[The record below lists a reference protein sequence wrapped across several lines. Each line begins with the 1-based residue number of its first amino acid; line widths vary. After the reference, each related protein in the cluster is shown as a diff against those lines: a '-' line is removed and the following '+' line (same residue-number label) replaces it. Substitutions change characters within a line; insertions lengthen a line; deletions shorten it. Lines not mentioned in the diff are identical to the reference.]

1 MTNKIDNRMQP
12 PSTAGVCKK
21 DFLMAIENFHGRQAP
36 GLVLGGLMVDLGI
49 ELLGGFSDPA
59 AVVETQCFLPDAV
72 QVLTPCT
79 IGNGRLVILDWGK
92 MALCLYDK
100 NKLAGYRIWLDLKKA
115 RPFPR
120 IYNWHMHLS
129 PEKELRDDPVIEDI
143 LCAGR
148 SILSWRA
155 VPITQPL
162 GGRTKQTLA
171 VCPRCEEAYPVVQGD
186 KCLSCQGETYFELP
200 EETAGESLESS
211 CPAPCNRFETA

>member
-1 MTNKIDNRMQP
+1 MTKKIDNRRQH
-12 PSTAGVCKK
+12 PSVAGVCKT

-49 ELLGGFSDPA
+49 ELLGSFSDPA
-59 AVVETQCFLPDAV
+59 AVVESQCYLPDAV

-100 NKLAGYRIWLDLKKA
+100 KKLAGYRIWLDLKKT
-115 RPFPR
+115 RLIPG
-120 IYNWHMHLS
+120 IYDWQMRLLH
-129 PEKELRDDPVIEDI
+129 EKVQRDDPVIKDI
-143 LCAGR
+143 LSAGR

-162 GGRTKQTLA
+162 RDRTKNPLA
-171 VCPRCEEAYPVVQGD
+171 VCPRCDEAYPEVQGD
-186 KCLSCQGETYFELP
+186 KCLSCQGQTYFELP
-200 EETAGESLESS
+200 EEKAEED
-211 CPAPCNRFETA
+211 PKPPCFNTFNRSKKS